1 MSGLFGLL
9 QTAKLT
15 IFAQEM
21 TLGVLNHN
29 VANANTPGYHR
40 QRVDLSA
47 RGNIVGLGGAIGGGV
62 NIDGIYRFNDS
73 FVENQLGRATSNTG
87 EQSTL
92 ARNFSIMETIFGEP
106 VDDVMGEQGLGDAIN
121 DFLNAWQPVVN
132 PEMDSDD
139 ADTRSLIL
147 ETARSM
153 AHRFNNLAGNL
164 QDLAQSL
171 RSDVVTKVGEVNALL
186 DQVAELNLQLES
198 GAIDDS
204 ARGDLMDSRSMKL
217 NRLSGLIG
225 AEWNL
230 SDQGQLKVYAN
241 GRVLVDHVTVHG
253 IEAQRDPRDR
263 IDGMRL
269 APMDDGFP
277 MSAPGGE
284 LKAMLQMLDVEMP
297 EMLGR
302 LDDLAARF
310 IDKVNAIHQSAEGD
324 GGGGVDFFV
333 GTDASSIAVSGVL
346 ENDPDLISLSGM
358 LPDGRDIAS
367 AIFDLHTESVDP
379 ERNLTLEGLYAG
391 MIGHLGARSGGAAQ
405 LSNAAE
411 RLESGLQA
419 RLESEVGVNVD
430 EELAQMMVVQTTYQA
445 ASKVIKAIDEMLD
458 ILITVI

>member
-1 MSGLFGLL
+1 M
-9 QTAKLT
+9 
-15 IFAQEM
+15 I
-21 TLGVLNHN
+21 
-29 VANANTPGYHR
+29 
-40 QRVDLSA
+40 
-47 RGNIVGLGGAIGGGV
+47 
-62 NIDGIYRFNDS
+62 
-73 FVENQLGRATSNTG
+73 
-87 EQSTL
+87 
-92 ARNFSIMETIFGEP
+92 
-106 VDDVMGEQGLGDAIN
+106 
-121 DFLNAWQPVVN
+121 
-132 PEMDSDD
+132 
-139 ADTRSLIL
+139 
-147 ETARSM
+147 
-153 AHRFNNLAGNL
+153 
-164 QDLAQSL
+164 
-171 RSDVVTKVGEVNALL
+171 
-186 DQVAELNLQLES
+186 
-198 GAIDDS
+198 
-204 ARGDLMDSRSMKL
+204 
-217 NRLSGLIG
+217 
-225 AEWNL
+225 
-230 SDQGQLKVYAN
+230 
-241 GRVLVDHVTVHG
+241 
-253 IEAQRDPRDR
+253 
-263 IDGMRL
+263 
-269 APMDDGFP
+269 P

-310 IDKVNAIHQSAEGD
+310 IDKVNAITQAAEGD